1 MVTCQYCR
9 TENRADATYCNHCG
23 GTLHPGTTPGGS
35 QGPRTTNATGRLTP
49 QTQLRRQYLIVKNIG
64 QGGMAA
70 VYKASVLKTRTLVA
84 IKEMSQDGLSTEELH
99 EALDSFNSEAQML
112 QKLNHPNLPRVY
124 DSFSE
129 NARHYLVMDFIDGQT
144 LEERQRAAGGGAL
157 PEQEVLGWARQIC
170 AVLSYLH
177 TRTPPII
184 FRDLKPANIM
194 VTPSGEVK
202 LIDFGIARVF
212 RHGRTQDT
220 QVLGTPGFAPP
231 EQYGKAQ
238 TDPRADIYSLGCTLY
253 QLLTGYDPATTP
265 FNLPPMQTRNPRI
278 SSQTQRAIER
288 ATQLNRDARY
298 PTVDD
303 FARDLL
309 ASPYALRQP
318 QAARNTAAPQG
329 APRATKPHAAVPP
342 NAAKA
347 GAAAT
352 ASAAHAAPAS
362 MAATVVVQ
370 PHSVDFGRLV
380 RGQRGTFSITI
391 GGYGGARVRGQVKS
405 LSPWLGMDR
414 DQFDGSST
422 LIQLVADT
430 RKAPQDGSQ
439 RSTLQIMCDGHFLY
453 VPVSVEI
460 AASPAQSAQAQR
472 GSSKASQAGAA
483 AQPGAQPFRAV
494 PKKYQSPAPKRRRWL
509 WFAMASAMGFVLA
522 AQGLAQ
528 GPRLLAAVA
537 PHQLL
542 TAPLALALLL
552 LSTLLGVAGA
562 VAGSQGSSGGGFWS
576 RARTALAGGLIGLL
590 LLLAANNTWL
600 WTDLAGILSKQVRVP
615 IDVSLLAPAMIAL
628 GAALGA
634 DPGGSRLFN
643 TLGVFIARY
652 VRIFMALA
660 VLVAGGWAGY
670 LLTQGVACLVP
681 FGIAGGIALGVV
693 LIRVLGLTPRPPSA
707 RLRRMARARP

>member
-23 GTLHPGTTPGGS
+23 AALYPGTTPGGS
-35 QGPRTTNATGRLTP
+35 QGPRTTNATGRLAP
-49 QTQLRRQYLIVKNIG
+49 QTLLRGRYLIVKNVG

-70 VYKASVLKTRTLVA
+70 VYKATVVKTGALVA
-84 IKEMSQDGLSTEELH
+84 VKEMSQDGLSPEELD
-99 EALDSFNSEAQML
+99 EALDSFNSEARML
-112 QKLNHPNLPRVY
+112 QSLRHPNLPRVY

-157 PEQEVLGWARQIC
+157 SEQAVLGWAMQIC

-194 VTPSGEVK
+194 VTSSGEIK

-265 FNLPPMQTRNPRI
+265 FNLPPLQSRNPRI
-278 SSQTQRAIER
+278 SVQTQRAIER

-298 PTVDD
+298 PMVDD
-303 FARDLL
+303 FARDLMT
-309 ASPYALRQP
+309 SPYAPRQQ
-318 QAARNTAAPQG
+318 QASRQTYAPQG
-329 APRATKPHAAVPP
+329 GPRATTPHAAVPP

-347 GAAAT
+347 GAAQT
-352 ASAAHAAPAS
+352 ASAAHAAPSS

-370 PHSVDFGRLV
+370 PHAVDFGRLV

-414 DQFDGSST
+414 EKFDGSST

-430 RKAPQDGSQ
+430 RKAPKDGPD
-439 RSTLQIMCDGHFLY
+439 RSTLQIMCDGHYLY
-453 VPVSVEI
+453 VPVSVEVV
-460 AASPAQSAQAQR
+460 AASAQPAAAAN
-472 GSSKASQAGAA
+472 GAKAGQAGKA
-483 AQPGAQPFRAV
+483 AQPLRTV
-494 PKKYQSPAPKRRRWL
+494 PKKYQAPAPRRSHWL
-509 WFAMASAMGFVLA
+509 WFATASVLGFVLA
-522 AQGLAQ
+522 AQGLTQ
-528 GPRLLAAVA
+528 GRRLLALLA

-552 LSTLLGVAGA
+552 VATLLGVAGA
-562 VAGSQGSSGGGFWS
+562 LAGSAGGSRGGFWG
-576 RARTALAGGLIGLL
+576 RARTALVGGLIGLL
-590 LLLAANNTWL
+590 LWLAADHAWL
-600 WTDLAGILSKQVRVP
+600 WTGIAGILSSQVHMPSHVL
-615 IDVSLLAPAMIAL
+615 LLAPAVIGL

-634 DPGGSRLFN
+634 DPVGSRVF
-643 TLGVFIARY
+643 GAVGAFIARY
-652 VRIFMALA
+652 ARIFTALA
-660 VLVAGGWAGY
+660 LIVAGGWGGY
-670 LLTQGVACLVP
+670 VLTSAVPCLVP
-681 FGIAGGIALGVV
+681 IGIVAGIVLAVV
-693 LIRVLGLTPRPPSA
+693 LIRALGLTPRRPNW
-707 RLRRMARARP
+707 RRMARARWP

>member
-1 MVTCQYCR
+1 MVICQYCR

-23 GTLHPGTTPGGS
+23 ATLYPGTTPDGS
-35 QGPRTTNATGRLTP
+35 HGPRTMNATGRLAP
-49 QTQLRRQYLIVKNIG
+49 QTQLRGQYLITKNVG

-70 VYKASVLKTRTLVA
+70 VYRASILKTGTPVA
-84 IKEMSQDGLSTEELH
+84 IKEMSQDGLTPEELH
-99 EALDSFNSEAQML
+99 EALDSFTSEAQML
-112 QKLNHPNLPRVY
+112 QKLQHPNLPRVY
-124 DSFSE
+124 ESFSE
-129 NARHYLVMDFIDGQT
+129 NARHYLVMDYIDGQT

-194 VTPSGEVK
+194 VTTSGEIK

-265 FNLPPMQTRNPRI
+265 FNLPPIQTRNPRI
-278 SSQTQRAIER
+278 SPQVQRAIER

-303 FARDLL
+303 FARELL
-309 ASPYALRQP
+309 ASPYAPRQQQAARSTATP
-318 QAARNTAAPQG
+318 QAA
-329 APRATKPHAAVPP
+329 PRVTKPYAAVPP
-342 NAAKA
+342 GAAKA
-347 GAAAT
+347 AT
-352 ASAAHAAPAS
+352 PAQPASAAHAAPAS

-370 PHSVDFGRLV
+370 PHAVDFGRLV
-380 RGQRGTFSITI
+380 RGQRGTFSIII
-391 GGYGGARVRGQVKS
+391 GGYGGARVRGQVTS
-405 LSPWLGMDR
+405 LEPWLDMDR
-414 DQFDGSST
+414 DKFDGAST
-422 LIQLVADT
+422 LIQLVVDT
-430 RKAPQDGSQ
+430 RKTPKDGPL
-439 RSTLQIMCDGHFLY
+439 RSALQIACDGHMLY
-453 VPVSVEI
+453 VPVSTEI
-460 AASPAQSAQAQR
+460 VAAGASSAAARNAKAQPKAAQPAASPTRSA
-472 GSSKASQAGAA
+472 
-483 AQPGAQPFRAV
+483 

-509 WFAMASAMGFVLA
+509 WFAMASVMSFGLA
-522 AQGLAQ
+522 EQGLAQ
-528 GPRLLAAVA
+528 GQRLLTALGPAH
-537 PHQLL
+537 PL

-552 LSTLLGVAGA
+552 AATLLGMVGA
-562 VAGSQGSSGGGFWS
+562 LAGSQGGASGSRGSFWS
-576 RARTALAGGLIGLL
+576 RARTALAGGVIGLILLLVLNNAWMWTSLAGVLTQQVRIPSDL
-590 LLLAANNTWL
+590 LLLA
-600 WTDLAGILSKQVRVP
+600 
-615 IDVSLLAPAMIAL
+615 PAVIAL

-643 TLGVFIARY
+643 VTGSFIARY
-652 VRIFMALA
+652 ARIFTALA
-660 VLVAGGWAGY
+660 VIVAGGWAGY
-670 LLTQGVACLVP
+670 LLTQGVACLTP
-681 FGIAGGIALGVV
+681 FGMVAGIALALV
-693 LIRVLGLTPRPPSA
+693 LIRALGLTPRSPGA

>member
-1 MVTCQYCR
+1 MVICQYCR

-23 GTLHPGTTPGGS
+23 GTLHPGTTPSGP
-35 QGPRTTNATGRLTP
+35 QGPRTMSATGRLAP
-49 QTQLRRQYLIVKNIG
+49 QTQLRGQYLITKNIG

-70 VYKASVLKTRTLVA
+70 VYKAAVLKTGTPVA
-84 IKEMSQDGLSTEELH
+84 VKEMSQDGLTPEELR
-99 EALDSFNSEAQML
+99 EALDSFTSEAHML
-112 QKLNHPNLPRVY
+112 QKLQHPNLPRVY
-124 DSFSE
+124 ESFSE
-129 NARHYLVMDFIDGQT
+129 NARYYLVMDYIDGQT

-194 VTPSGEVK
+194 VTASGEIK

-265 FNLPPMQTRNPRI
+265 FNLPPIQTRNPHV
-278 SSQTQRAIER
+278 SLQTQRAIER
-288 ATQLNRDARY
+288 ATQLNRDMRY

-303 FARDLL
+303 FAREML
-309 ASPYALRQP
+309 ASPYAPRQQ
-318 QAARNTAAPQG
+318 QAARKTAAPQ
-329 APRATKPHAAVPP
+329 ALPRTTKPQTAVPP

-347 GAAAT
+347 GAAQT

-370 PHSVDFGRLV
+370 PHAVDFGPLV

-391 GGYGGARVRGQVKS
+391 GGYGGARVRGQVTS
-405 LSPWLGMDR
+405 LAPWLGMDR
-414 DQFDGSST
+414 NQFDGSST

-430 RKAPQDGSQ
+430 RKAPKDGPQ
-439 RSTLQIMCDGHFLY
+439 RSALQITCDGHTLY
-453 VPVSVEI
+453 VPVSAEI
-460 AASPAQSAQAQR
+460 AAAGTAPAKAQKAKATASPV
-472 GSSKASQAGAA
+472 GA
-483 AQPGAQPFRAV
+483 AQPAAQPIRPA

-509 WFAMASAMGFVLA
+509 WFAMASVMGFGLA
-522 AQGLAQ
+522 AQGLTQ
-528 GPRLLAAVA
+528 GQRLLATLA
-537 PHQLL
+537 PSQPL

-552 LSTLLGVAGA
+552 VATLLGVAGA
-562 VAGSQGSSGGGFWS
+562 LAGSQGGSRGSFLS

-590 LLLAANNTWL
+590 MLLASNYTWM
-600 WTDLAGILSKQVRVP
+600 WTGLATVLTRQVHVP
-615 IDVSLLAPAMIAL
+615 SDMLLLAPAAIGL

-643 TLGVFIARY
+643 ATGVLIARN
-652 VRIFMALA
+652 VRIATTLA
-660 VLVAGGWAGY
+660 AIVAGGWAGY
-670 LLTQGVACLVP
+670 LLTQGVACLTP
-681 FGIAGGIALGVV
+681 IGIVAGIVLALV
-693 LIRVLGLTPRPPSA
+693 LVRALGLTPRAPGT

>member
-23 GTLHPGTTPGGS
+23 AALHPDTTPGGS
-35 QGPRTTNATGRLTP
+35 QGPRTTSATGRLTP
-49 QTQLRRQYLIVKNIG
+49 QTQLRGQYLIIKNIG

-84 IKEMSQDGLSTEELH
+84 LKEMSQDGLSPEELR

-112 QKLNHPNLPRVY
+112 QKLHHPNLPRVY

-194 VTPSGEVK
+194 VTSSGEVK

-278 SSQTQRAIER
+278 SPQTQRAIER

-298 PTVDD
+298 QTVDD

-309 ASPYALRQP
+309 ASPYALRQ
-318 QAARNTAAPQG
+318 QQGARKTATPQG
-329 APRATKPHAAVPP
+329 APRVTKPHPAVPP
-342 NAAKA
+342 TAAQA
-347 GAAAT
+347 GAAPT

-391 GGYGGARVRGQVKS
+391 GGYGGARVRGQIKS
-405 LSPWLGMDR
+405 LSPWLSMDR
-414 DQFDGSST
+414 DRFDGSST

-430 RKAPQDGSQ
+430 RKAQQDGAQ
-439 RSTLQIMCDGHFLY
+439 RSTLQITCDGHFLY

-460 AASPAQSAQAQR
+460 VASPAPATPAQKAN
-472 GSSKASQAGAA
+472 SKASQAGGA
-483 AQPGAQPFRAV
+483 AQPAARTFRPV
-494 PKKYQSPAPKRRRWL
+494 PKKYQVPAPKRRRWL
-509 WFAMASAMGFVLA
+509 WFAMASVMGFILA
-522 AQGLAQ
+522 AQGLTQ
-528 GPRLLAAVA
+528 GQRLLTMLA
-537 PHQLL
+537 PHQPL

-552 LSTLLGVAGA
+552 VSTLLGVAGA
-562 VAGSQGSSGGGFWS
+562 LVGSQGGSRGGFSS
-576 RARTALAGGLIGLL
+576 RGRTALAGGLIGLL
-590 LLLAANNTWL
+590 LVLASNNTWL
-600 WTDLAGILSKQVRVP
+600 WTDLTGILSRQVHMPSDVLLLVP
-615 IDVSLLAPAMIAL
+615 AVIGL

-634 DPGGSRLFN
+634 DPGGSRLF
-643 TLGVFIARY
+643 TAMGVFIARY
-652 VRIFMALA
+652 IRIFTALA
-660 VLVAGGWAGY
+660 LLVAGGWAGY

-681 FGIAGGIALGVV
+681 FGIVGGLALGVI
-693 LIRVLGLTPRPPSA
+693 LIRVLGLTPRPASA

>member
-23 GTLHPGTTPGGS
+23 AALHPDTTPGGS
-35 QGPRTTNATGRLTP
+35 QGPRTTSATGRLTP
-49 QTQLRRQYLIVKNIG
+49 QTQLRGQYLIIKNIG

-84 IKEMSQDGLSTEELH
+84 LKEMSQDGLSPEELR

-112 QKLNHPNLPRVY
+112 QKLHHPNLPRVY

-194 VTPSGEVK
+194 VTSSGEVK

-278 SSQTQRAIER
+278 SPQTQRAIER

-298 PTVDD
+298 QTVDD

-309 ASPYALRQP
+309 ASPYALRQ
-318 QAARNTAAPQG
+318 QQGARKTATPQG
-329 APRATKPHAAVPP
+329 APRVTKPHPAVPP
-342 NAAKA
+342 TAAQA
-347 GAAAT
+347 GAAPT

-391 GGYGGARVRGQVKS
+391 GGYGGARVRGQIKS
-405 LSPWLGMDR
+405 LSPWLSMDR
-414 DQFDGSST
+414 DRFDGSST

-430 RKAPQDGSQ
+430 RKAQQDGAQ
-439 RSTLQIMCDGHFLY
+439 RSTLQITCDGHFLY

-460 AASPAQSAQAQR
+460 VASPAPATPAQKAN
-472 GSSKASQAGAA
+472 SKASQAGGA
-483 AQPGAQPFRAV
+483 AQPAARTFRPV
-494 PKKYQSPAPKRRRWL
+494 PKKYQVPAPKRRRWL
-509 WFAMASAMGFVLA
+509 WFAMASVMGFILA
-522 AQGLAQ
+522 AQGLTQ
-528 GPRLLAAVA
+528 GQRLLTMLA
-537 PHQLL
+537 PHQPL

-552 LSTLLGVAGA
+552 VSTLLGVAGA
-562 VAGSQGSSGGGFWS
+562 LVGSQGGSRGGFSS
-576 RARTALAGGLIGLL
+576 RGRTALAGGLIGLL
-590 LLLAANNTWL
+590 LVLASNNTWL
-600 WTDLAGILSKQVRVP
+600 WTDLTGILSRQVHMPSDVLLLVP
-615 IDVSLLAPAMIAL
+615 AVIGL

-634 DPGGSRLFN
+634 DPGGSRLF
-643 TLGVFIARY
+643 TAMGVFIARY
-652 VRIFMALA
+652 IRIFTALA
-660 VLVAGGWAGY
+660 LLVAGGWAGY

-681 FGIAGGIALGVV
+681 FGIVGGLALGVI